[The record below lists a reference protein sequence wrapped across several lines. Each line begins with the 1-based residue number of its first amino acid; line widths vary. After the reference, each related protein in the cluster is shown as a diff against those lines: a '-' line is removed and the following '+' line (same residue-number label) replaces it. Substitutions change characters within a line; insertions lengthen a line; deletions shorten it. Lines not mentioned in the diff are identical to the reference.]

1 MPALAMVLAAAC
13 WASTVIANKSIIDLL
28 AVTEITS
35 MRFLIGAAMMFLLA
49 AMAGQ
54 LGSLRKVGLG
64 PILMGFLEPGGASLF
79 MVWGV
84 AHTSAISA
92 SVIMSTIPILM
103 PVLGWAVLREPMR
116 ASVLIGAAFAVAG
129 TILLVQG
136 QSAHAGGDMKGDL
149 LVLIGVL
156 FVCANQ
162 LVARRVAQA
171 HGSAVAVSALQLS
184 AAALL
189 SMAVLATIERPPVY
203 LAHFDGEIAATVVFI
218 GFMGGAIPFVLYNF
232 SLRYLPVGNLALFV
246 SLIAP
251 MGALMAWAYL
261 DTPVTGTDAL
271 AIAMVVFGVAMPT
284 LLKRIRVRS

>member
-1 MPALAMVLAAAC
+1 MPALAMVLASAC

-54 LGSLRKVGLG
+54 FARIRKVGPG

-84 AHTSAISA
+84 AHTSAIST

-116 ASVLIGAAFAVAG
+116 VCVLIGATIAVAG

-136 QSAHAGGDMKGDL
+136 QSVHAGGDMKGDL

-171 HGSAVAVSALQLS
+171 HRSAVAVSALQLS

-189 SMAVLATIERPPVY
+189 SMAVLVMIERPPVY
-203 LAHFDGEIAATVVFI
+203 LAHFDGETASTVVFI
-218 GFMGGAIPFVLYNF
+218 GFVGGAVPFLLHNF
-232 SLRYLPVGNLALFV
+232 SLRYMPVGQVALFV
-246 SLIAP
+246 TLIAP
-251 MGALMAWAYL
+251 LGAVMAWAYL
-261 DTPVTGTDAL
+261 DTPVTGTDVL
-271 AIAMVVFGVAMPT
+271 AIGMVVFGVAMPT
-284 LLKRIRVRS
+284 MLKRVRIRS